1 MGCQAPTRRIFP
13 HRWTAQAVIR
23 TMRRM
28 NMNKWALLLVTGFA
42 VAGCG
47 SKPTA
52 VKQVSTAL
60 PASFDEMNH
69 DQRIEFMK
77 TTVVPAMAPLFQKHD
92 AEKFK
97 DFGCKTCHGA
107 AAADGQFTMP
117 NEELPVLDFAD
128 MSKWK
133 PADLE
138 WMNKEIKPT
147 MAKLLGEAEYS
158 DTNPKGFGCLE
169 CHTMKK

>member
-1 MGCQAPTRRIFP
+1 MKLTNLVLMLSVALVACGG
-13 HRWTAQAVIR
+13 
-23 TMRRM
+23 
-28 NMNKWALLLVTGFA
+28 NKAAT
-42 VAGCG
+42 
-47 SKPTA
+47 
-52 VKQVSTAL
+52 VKEASTAL
-60 PASFDEMNH
+60 PAKFDEMNH

-77 TTVVPAMAPLFQKHD
+77 NTVTPAMAPLFQKHD
-92 AEKFK
+92 PEKYK

-117 NEELPVLDFAD
+117 NETIAVLDFGD

-138 WMNKEIKPT
+138 WMGKEIKPA
-147 MAKLLGEAEYS
+147 MAKLMGEEEY
-158 DTNPKGFGCLE
+158 TEANPKGFGCLE

>member
-1 MGCQAPTRRIFP
+1 
-13 HRWTAQAVIR
+13 
-23 TMRRM
+23 M
-28 NMNKWALLLVTGFA
+28 NMNKWALLLVAGFV

-47 SKPTA
+47 STSTPVKPA
-52 VKQVSTAL
+52 STAL
-60 PASFDEMNH
+60 SVPFDEMNQ

-77 TTVVPAMAPLFQKHD
+77 NTVVPTMAPLFQKHD
-92 AEKFK
+92 AEEFK

-147 MAKLLGEAEYS
+147 MAKLLGEEEYS